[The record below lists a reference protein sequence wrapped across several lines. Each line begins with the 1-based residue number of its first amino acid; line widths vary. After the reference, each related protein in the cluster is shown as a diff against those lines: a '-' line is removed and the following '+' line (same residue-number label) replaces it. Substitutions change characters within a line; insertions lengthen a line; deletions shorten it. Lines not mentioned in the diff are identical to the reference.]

1 MEKKQGFIN
10 FCPVCKENR
19 LFQLIN
25 TPVFHE
31 ERVDDKKVDVKTQR
45 CRCEKCGYCQNYKFY
60 LN

>member
-1 MEKKQGFIN
+1 MEKKKGFIN
-10 FCPVCKENR
+10 YCSVCKENK

-31 ERVDDKKVDVKTQR
+31 ERVGGKKVDVKTQK
-45 CRCEKCGYCQNYKFY
+45 CRCEKCGHCQSYKFY